1 MRVLSILC
9 ALIFALSA
17 EQFGGFLESVYD
29 EIGALN
35 LSQKQQSALTESIKT
50 HHNFL
55 RKWYADMR
63 ANNEQM
69 LGKFAE
75 STLKSGAAE
84 FARGEQLSNERV
96 RAEYEFIMSVYEI
109 LDGKQRKAFGAK
121 LKGRQK

>member
-1 MRVLSILC
+1 MLN
-9 ALIFALSA
+9 A

-63 ANNEQM
+63 ANNERM

-75 STLKSGAAE
+75 STLKSGAPE
-84 FARGEQLSNERV
+84 FVRGEQLSNERI
-96 RAEYEFIMSVYEI
+96 RAEYEFMMSVYEI
-109 LDGKQRKAFGAK
+109 LDEKQRKAFGAK
-121 LKGRQK
+121 LRGRQK